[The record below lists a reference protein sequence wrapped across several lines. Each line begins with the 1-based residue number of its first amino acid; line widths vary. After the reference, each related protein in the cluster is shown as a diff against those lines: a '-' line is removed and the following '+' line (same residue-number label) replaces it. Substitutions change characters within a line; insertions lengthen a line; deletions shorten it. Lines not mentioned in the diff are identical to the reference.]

1 MLIERIGTVITDFD
15 SKFGVPRQAGLVP
28 GLEGKIVFEKEY
40 RNTDALRGLEQ
51 FSHIWLIWGFSENK
65 GADWNATV
73 RPPRLGGN
81 VRLGVFATR
90 SPFRPNHLGLSCVE
104 LDRIDY
110 EDPEGPVLYI
120 RGADIMSGT
129 PLYDIKPY
137 VPYADC
143 ISGASEGFATEPDET
158 LEVEIVCETE
168 LAEDT
173 LETLKAVL
181 AQDPRPRYHEDGRVY
196 GFGFGGKEVKF
207 EVSGSKCRILSIE

>member
-40 RNTDALRGLEQ
+40 RSADALRGLEQ
-51 FSHIWLIWGFSENK
+51 FSHIWLIWGFSENE
-65 GADWNATV
+65 GAEWNATV

-143 ISGASEGFATEPDET
+143 IPGASEGFATEPDEA
-158 LEVEIVCETE
+158 LEVEIACETE

-207 EVSGSKCRILSIE
+207 EVSGSKCRILSIK

>member
-40 RNTDALRGLEQ
+40 RSADALRGLEQ
-51 FSHIWLIWGFSENK
+51 FSHIWLIWGFSENE

-81 VRLGVFATR
+81 TRLGVFATR

-143 ISGASEGFATEPDET
+143 IPGAAEGFATVPDKIP
-158 LEVEIVCETE
+158 EVELACETDFPE
-168 LAEDT
+168 ER

-196 GFGFGGKEVKF
+196 GFRFGGNEIKF
-207 EVSGSKCRILSIE
+207 EVTGSKCRIISIE

>member
-110 EDPEGPVLYI
+110 EAPEGPVLYI
-120 RGADIMSGT
+120 RGADIVSGT

-143 ISGASEGFATEPDET
+143 IPGASEGFATEPDET

>member
-15 SKFGVPRQAGLVP
+15 SKFGIPRQAGLVP
-28 GLEGKIVFEKEY
+28 ELEGKIIFETEY
-40 RNTDALRGLEQ
+40 RNADALKGLEQ
-51 FSHIWLIWGFSENK
+51 FSHIWLIWGFSENA
-65 GADWNATV
+65 GAARNMTV
-73 RPPRLGGN
+73 RPPRFGGN
-81 VRLGVFATR
+81 TRLGVFATR
-90 SPFRPNHLGLSCVE
+90 SPFRPNNLGLSCVK

-110 EDPEGPVLYI
+110 EDREGPVIYI

-143 ISGASEGFATEPDET
+143 ISEASEGFASLPDDA
-158 LEVEIVCETE
+158 LEVEIECETD
-168 LAEDT
+168 LPEDR
-173 LETLKAVL
+173 LEILKEVL

-207 EVSGSKCRILSIE
+207 EVTGSKCRIISIE